1 MFLTSTV
8 HWSDPA
14 PLTEFDLRFWIQA
27 EDLLERSA
35 MFPGPRSL
43 NSPVLGVPVALFRL
57 AIQAKEAYQHP
68 QQYDEVALARLRR
81 EIEVWE
87 GIVLSNGRID
97 TLVDGHSPSTQQTYY
112 EGASYLYVLII
123 SLLLEQ
129 IEQNSWWHGPQ
140 IPPHNQLPNAVPRDA
155 WQIRKALF
163 ILQQFESDDDWCNCY
178 IGNWSV
184 YTLGFFLSDPK
195 DIALVRNEMK
205 RRWES
210 TKFIQAARFHEDLEK
225 AWEQRSHGAA
235 GSSVSTSNE
244 IWDLLNGPDTM
255 SEWDFTACVSN
266 DG

>member
-1 MFLTSTV
+1 
-8 HWSDPA
+8 
-14 PLTEFDLRFWIQA
+14 
-27 EDLLERSA
+27 
-35 MFPGPRSL
+35 MFPGSRSL

-81 EIEVWE
+81 ENEVWE

-97 TLVDGHSPSTQQTYY
+97 TLVDGHSPSTQQIYY

-129 IEQNSWWHGPQ
+129 IEQNSWCHGAQ

-163 ILQQFESDDDWCNCY
+163 ILQQFESDDGWCNCY

-195 DIALVRNEMK
+195 DIALIRNEMK
-205 RRWES
+205 RRWDS
-210 TKFIQAARFHEDLEK
+210 TKFIQVARFHEDLEK
-225 AWEQRSHGAA
+225 AWEQRCHGAA
-235 GSSVSTSNE
+235 GSSASTSSE
-244 IWDLLNGPDTM
+244 IWDLLNGPGTM
-255 SEWDFTACVSN
+255 SEWDFTACVPN